1 MGEIPREAITFAHG
15 DLTLEGA
22 FHRPEAADEPAPGA
36 VVCHPHP
43 QYGGEMQNNV
53 VDAACSALVERGYAA
68 LRFNFRGVGASDGA
82 FDQGKGEQEDTR
94 AALRY
99 LAGRSEVDGKRLG
112 LIGYSF
118 GAMVAAEV
126 ASGGLRAL
134 ALVSPLV
141 SFADLRVAW
150 GCPALVVA
158 GDQDSMAP
166 ADRLRVVAEA
176 PGVEA
181 HVIEDADHS
190 WWGFED
196 QLGNVLGE
204 FFSRHFQATSAADN
218 L

>member
-1 MGEIPREAITFAHG
+1 MSQTTGEALTFPCG
-15 DLTLEGA
+15 DLMLEGVLHLPA
-22 FHRPEAADEPAPGA
+22 EAAVPAPGG

-43 QYGGEMQNNV
+43 QHGGAMENNV

-68 LRFNFRGVGASDGA
+68 LRFNFRGVGGSDGA
-82 FDQGKGEQEDTR
+82 FDQGKGEQEDAR
-94 AALRY
+94 AAIRY
-99 LAGRSEVDGKRLG
+99 LTARPEVDEKRIG

-141 SFADLRVAW
+141 GFADLRVAW
-150 GCPALVVA
+150 GCPALLVA

-176 PGVEA
+176 AGVET
-181 HVIEDADHS
+181 HIVVDADHT
-190 WWGFED
+190 WLGFED
-196 QLGNVLGE
+196 QLSAALGE
-204 FFSRHFQATSAADN
+204 FFSRHFQ
-218 L
+218 